1 MTKPANKSRQAQ
13 KTTLV
18 ISVVLLMATAWNI
31 WQEYPV
37 LYWPMGT
44 VSIVLSLIALFS
56 AAASRKFYDLWMIFA
71 HKLGYINSCILLSAI
86 YFLIVTPYGLTLR
99 LLGRDTMNRRGPG
112 KKSYWISKPK
122 KIHSQQQFKRLF

>member
-1 MTKPANKSRQAQ
+1 MTKSETKSRQAQ
-13 KTTLV
+13 KATLV
-18 ISVVLLMATAWNI
+18 VSVVLLMATAWNV
-31 WQEYPV
+31 WQGYPV

-44 VSIVLSLIALFS
+44 VSIVLLLIVLFS

-71 HKLGYINSCILLSAI
+71 HKLGYINGCILLSAI

-99 LLGRDTMNRRGPG
+99 LLGRDTMNRRRPS

-122 KIHSQQQFKRLF
+122 KIRSPQQFERLF